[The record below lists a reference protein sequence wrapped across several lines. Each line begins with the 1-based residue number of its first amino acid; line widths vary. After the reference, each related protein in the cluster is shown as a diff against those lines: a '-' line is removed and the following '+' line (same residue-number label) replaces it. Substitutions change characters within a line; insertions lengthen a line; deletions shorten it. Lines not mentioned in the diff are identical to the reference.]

1 MKTGNVIMLATVL
14 VLMGLAGMGA
24 MKTRI
29 GQQQREIA
37 EAEKEIDRL
46 EAWRYWTEI
55 AALPPPYHQ
64 PLDQLW
70 VSSGT
75 GYRMDP
81 MGGGTEGLHKGVD
94 LAGPIGAPVRAALA
108 GVVVEHYLVPGW
120 HNGKL
125 YYGDPIF
132 GGKITIDHGDG
143 LYSIYGH
150 LSATCVHEG
159 WHVKAGQPIGELGN
173 TGISTGPH
181 LHFELVVDPLR
192 YLEER

>member
-1 MKTGNVIMLATVL
+1 MKTETFLIVAVIL
-14 VLMGLAGMGA
+14 VLAGITGMAAFNTHVGHQEEQ
-24 MKTRI
+24 I
-29 GQQQREIA
+29 DNQQA
-37 EAEKEIDRL
+37 ETDQL
-46 EAWRYWTEI
+46 EAWRYWTR
-55 AALPPPYHQ
+55 LSLMPPPYHQ

-81 MGGGTEGLHKGVD
+81 MGGGTEGLHEGAD

-108 GVVVEHYLVPGW
+108 GVVAEHWLVPGM
-120 HNGKL
+120 HHGTL
-125 YYGDPIF
+125 YHGDPIF
-132 GGKITIDHGDG
+132 GGLIVIDHGDG
-143 LYSIYGH
+143 LFSLYGH
-150 LSATCVHEG
+150 LSATFVHEDDY
-159 WHVKAGQPIGELGN
+159 VEAGQVIGEVGN